1 MPLRPIPCPYDA
13 RLMVVALQVALCS
26 EEGDDELGVS
36 MMEALTPDQRL
47 HLFRACEWLK
57 CNPEWD
63 RWTYDY
69 QGG

>member
-1 MPLRPIPCPYDA
+1 
-13 RLMVVALQVALCS
+13 MVVALQVALCS